1 MQQRKNFSLVE
12 LLVVIGI
19 IAILAGLV
27 LPAVVGARQKAAI
40 IQAKSDMAAIL
51 MALKNV
57 ETTYGKMI
65 NKDNDFNGNA
75 AKVYETDTDLP
86 KKTLKIGG
94 ETAQDSNAAPEAYD
108 ALIAELTVPGN
119 SGITASKLN
128 INTRKLKFLDPKP
141 KFDNSKKYDEDADN
155 LKQLWRDPWGNR
167 YVILISTDYS
177 DAIKNPADNSRK
189 LSAKAVIYSYGP
201 NGINNNAKN
210 ILVEVGSPL
219 SKTDDDV
226 ASWNN

>member
-1 MQQRKNFSLVE
+1 MKQRNNFSLVE

-27 LPAVVGARQKAAI
+27 LPAVIGARQKAAI
-40 IQAKSDMAAIL
+40 VQAKSDMAAIL

-57 ETTYGKMI
+57 ETTYGKMVA
-65 NKDNDFNGNA
+65 KDSSNNYKFDGNSA
-75 AKVYETDTDLP
+75 TD
-86 KKTLKIGG
+86 KTSWIKIGG
-94 ETAQDSNAAPEAYD
+94 EASQNSNSDVNAAEDAYD
-108 ALIAELTVPGN
+108 SFIAELTVP
-119 SGITASKLN
+119 TKVTTPN

-141 KFDNSKKYDEDADN
+141 KFDSSADYNSTDN
-155 LKQLWRDPWGNR
+155 KKQLWRDPWGNR
-167 YVILISTDYS
+167 YVILINTDYS
-177 DAIKNPADNSRK
+177 DKIPNPADTAK
-189 LSAKAVIYSYGP
+189 TLTAKAVIYSYGP
-201 NGINNNAKN
+201 NGVENKAKN

>member
-1 MQQRKNFSLVE
+1 MKQRNNFSLVE
-12 LLVVIGI
+12 LLVVVGI

-40 IQAKSDMAAIL
+40 VQAKSDMAAIL

-57 ETTYGKMI
+57 ETTYGKMVDRSKQFCGSSAEDYDSSVSK
-65 NKDNDFNGNA
+65 NLWF
-75 AKVYETDTDLP
+75 
-86 KKTLKIGG
+86 G
-94 ETAQDSNAAPEAYD
+94 EKNSNSQNAYD

-119 SGITASKLN
+119 QKFNSSSNLN
-128 INTRKLKFLDPKP
+128 INTRRLKFLDPKP
-141 KFDNSKKYDEDADN
+141 KFDNGKAYDADADN

-167 YVILISTDYS
+167 YTIIINTDYS
-177 DAIKNPADNSRK
+177 DKIPSPTGSGN

-201 NGINNNAKN
+201 NGQNNSGKN
-210 ILVEVGSPL
+210 ILVDDSDTD
-219 SKTDDDV
+219 KTHDDV